1 MQKLPSA
8 LTATAVAKVNK
19 LGVGTVFSVVWRF
32 RLNVALHGLAVGED
46 EWPNQRES
54 RLEGPIRK
62 LTGLALQSATELL
75 SFHLSRFVS
84 PATKQVY
91 TNDKHRHL
99 QPTVSER
106 TLHSLDES
114 VH

>member
-1 MQKLPSA
+1 M
-8 LTATAVAKVNK
+8 VNK

-62 LTGLALQSATELL
+62 LTGLALQSAL
-75 SFHLSRFVS
+75 
-84 PATKQVY
+84 
-91 TNDKHRHL
+91 
-99 QPTVSER
+99 
-106 TLHSLDES
+106 
-114 VH
+114 